1 MPEKSSRSIPSKIL
15 GVAWLMAFAMWVP
28 MYCIPPMEHI
38 LKQELALTHAQ
49 IGLLF
54 TAPLIMIVALSI
66 PAGFVADRIGV
77 KKAAGIGAII
87 LAIGAVLRGAA
98 TDTSELL
105 IFTLIYGVGL
115 AWIFPNLP
123 KLVSDLAPREKA
135 GIVTGIYATGIL
147 TAPALGLGI
156 TMLVIFPITGTFQG
170 VFLIWSIP
178 AIIAAI
184 LWWRL
189 IKEPPHEP
197 APKIAK
203 SECTSLLR
211 RVLGNRTIWLIAI
224 LFLLHDFF
232 FHTWMAWAPTLMRQ
246 KGATPDLAGLMT
258 SLVLWVGIAAVFF
271 IPRLAY
277 RLGLRK
283 PFLWIPG
290 IALAL
295 VAWAATRADLT
306 ASWPIMALVGFALET
321 RFVTIMA
328 LPVELMPRESVGT
341 ASGLILSVGLAGGI
355 IGSFV
360 GGRVLDLTGNLDLVL
375 IALIALSVAASI
387 LAFRIPETGPK
398 GRANY

>member
-1 MPEKSSRSIPSKIL
+1 M
-15 GVAWLMAFAMWVP
+15 
-28 MYCIPPMEHI
+28 
-38 LKQELALTHAQ
+38 
-49 IGLLF
+49 
-54 TAPLIMIVALSI
+54 
-66 PAGFVADRIGV
+66 
-77 KKAAGIGAII
+77 
-87 LAIGAVLRGAA
+87 
-98 TDTSELL
+98 
-105 IFTLIYGVGL
+105 
-115 AWIFPNLP
+115 
-123 KLVSDLAPREKA
+123 
-135 GIVTGIYATGIL
+135 
-147 TAPALGLGI
+147 
-156 TMLVIFPITGTFQG
+156 
-170 VFLIWSIP
+170 
-178 AIIAAI
+178 
-184 LWWRL
+184 
-189 IKEPPHEP
+189 
-197 APKIAK
+197 
-203 SECTSLLR
+203 
-211 RVLGNRTIWLIAI
+211 
-224 LFLLHDFF
+224 
-232 FHTWMAWAPTLMRQ
+232 
-246 KGATPDLAGLMT
+246 AGLMT

-355 IGSFV
+355 ILSVGLAGGIIGSFV